1 MIRIHRDIK
10 HMLSITTDI
19 MIYVNNYS
27 YYNRVSLEG
36 NLLHWNALAC
46 NGLLRIGALWEPMGH
61 VM

>member
-1 MIRIHRDIK
+1 
-10 HMLSITTDI
+10 MLSITTDI